1 VLLIAHRAELVR
13 QADRVVSLD
22 SDGTLFVP
30 TNEAA

>member
-1 VLLIAHRAELVR
+1 VR

-22 SDGTLFVP
+22 SDGTIFVP